1 MNLNLLYLQ
10 VHMYAGVVWPVKVC
24 YVCVLIRCV
33 DSNYAVTVNGKLVER
48 RQPV

>member
-10 VHMYAGVVWPVKVC
+10 VHMHAGLVWPVKLC
-24 YVCVLIRCV
+24 QIHCV
-33 DSNYAVTVNGKLVER
+33 DSNYAVTVNGKLVEE